1 MQSLFSEFI
10 DMRRLP
16 AGRAS
21 FALTK
26 MRALFIAAA
35 VAAPHLQARLDDSL
49 VEAKRTLHTD
59 LRWMFTRTQTSRAR
73 GNAVEVDRQ
82 LDRGLKAIYER
93 LNADTIGKPD
103 DPVVLA
109 ATTVQKE
116 LFPKGL
122 GGVTRTE
129 FNIQLAMVDTLLE
142 RLEGDFDVHVQTLGL
157 DRHVQ
162 NLRTLNEQFRVE
174 LDHENG
180 RPLKYSGVTA
190 QRDQLHHAIC
200 EVVIAALFELR
211 DPIPANAELLAA
223 FFEPLRAQIKIT
235 RDANRRKRDVNP
247 KTGEELDSDLGVEDE
262 ADAETQQPSE
272 A

>member
-1 MQSLFSEFI
+1 MQSLLSEFI

-35 VAAPHLQARLDDSL
+35 VAAPNLEARIDDAL
-49 VEAKRTLHTD
+49 AEAKRTLHTD
-59 LRWMFTRTQTSRAR
+59 LRWMYTRTQTSRAR
-73 GNAVEVDRQ
+73 GNAVEVDRE
-82 LDRGLKAIYER
+82 LDRTLKAIHDR
-93 LNADTIGKPD
+93 LKADTIGKAE
-103 DPVVLA
+103 DPVVQA
-109 ATTVQKE
+109 ATAIQKE
-116 LFPKGL
+116 LFPNGL

-129 FNIQLAMVDTLLE
+129 FNIQLARVDTLLE
-142 RLEGDFDVHVQTLGL
+142 RLEDDFDAQVQTLGL

-180 RPLKYSGVTA
+180 RPLKYSDVIA
-190 QRDQLHHAIC
+190 QRDLLHYAIC
-200 EVVIAALFELR
+200 EVVIAAFFELR
-211 DPIPANAELLAA
+211 DPNHAELLGK
-223 FFEPLRAQIKIT
+223 FFEPLRAQLKIT
-235 RDANRRKRDVNP
+235 REANRRRRDVNP
-247 KTGEELDSDLGVEDE
+247 KTGEELESDLGVEDE
-262 ADAETQQPSE
+262 TDTTMPQPSD